1 MNKRFNK
8 KLLLSAILIMLFAL
22 TGCGGA
28 LNTELTVN
36 DDLSGKRVM
45 TYTADCHDQ
54 DSYFKGDYASARSVI
69 AKSCPD
75 GLKLDDRSTDDNIE
89 LVFTLEFSDIDE
101 YTHKVRS
108 IIEASGKDAPE
119 TPIEY
124 MAPSSV
130 FATGISYKENFTS
143 EDLMN
148 WFQDTLVNGGYVSS
162 GDRGNIYYKGKNYQ
176 NNICGNEDT
185 SSRVNINTISYLAL
199 NGISYTTGF
208 NSDGTFDREI
218 RVDVP
223 QASMDL
229 KEDEIKEFLESSAS
243 GKISSDWSFEN
254 GVNVCTLTGTGLSAS
269 EMDEWMDSFYGENG
283 DWFSVMDAEEDDD
296 DDEEDENAIPNYFE
310 DRTRVVENFRFDN
323 YVSNQYNEVNFTYNA
338 PAEGQYDGK
347 YKTGDNEHTLY
358 TYPGSGSDESMQL
371 FTSYTTSVE
380 ADYVYTHSFFMDSA
394 EITLN
399 VKRKG
404 ITRNVKLNFGTLSD
418 ERRQRLS
425 SDLEAA
431 MPEKGMKLKSCEA
444 NENNGV
450 TVEIETESSDSD
462 DSELYKSVFGVSNK
476 LAVSR
481 SSKAPLAAS
490 RITNVDDRFDLS
502 RFASGNIPSVTY
514 TIKGVGK
521 ELKFNKDSDKKKDK
535 DEGEDKEASDTITR
549 EGKNYVRTY
558 TDLDAGTRLENNVT
572 GTTSNFFAILLWI
585 VTAALIAFAA
595 YRIFLFVK
603 EAAANRPAKPAPAA
617 GAAQPPYGVAMP
629 QGSNPFAAAAP
640 QTQQPGN
647 NPFAAGPAVQPEN
660 TSSEAQPAAEP
671 GNSASAGAAQ
681 MKPESAVRFCANCGN
696 KLDADAK
703 FCDSCGTPV
712 E

>member
-1 MNKRFNK
+1 
-8 KLLLSAILIMLFAL
+8 
-22 TGCGGA
+22 
-28 LNTELTVN
+28 
-36 DDLSGKRVM
+36 
-45 TYTADCHDQ
+45 
-54 DSYFKGDYASARSVI
+54 
-69 AKSCPD
+69 
-75 GLKLDDRSTDDNIE
+75 
-89 LVFTLEFSDIDE
+89 
-101 YTHKVRS
+101 
-108 IIEASGKDAPE
+108 
-119 TPIEY
+119 
-124 MAPSSV
+124 
-130 FATGISYKENFTS
+130 
-143 EDLMN
+143 
-148 WFQDTLVNGGYVSS
+148 
-162 GDRGNIYYKGKNYQ
+162 
-176 NNICGNEDT
+176 
-185 SSRVNINTISYLAL
+185 
-199 NGISYTTGF
+199 
-208 NSDGTFDREI
+208 
-218 RVDVP
+218 
-223 QASMDL
+223 
-229 KEDEIKEFLESSAS
+229 
-243 GKISSDWSFEN
+243 
-254 GVNVCTLTGTGLSAS
+254 
-269 EMDEWMDSFYGENG
+269 
-283 DWFSVMDAEEDDD
+283 
-296 DDEEDENAIPNYFE
+296 
-310 DRTRVVENFRFDN
+310 
-323 YVSNQYNEVNFTYNA
+323 
-338 PAEGQYDGK
+338 
-347 YKTGDNEHTLY
+347 
-358 TYPGSGSDESMQL
+358 MQL

-404 ITRNVKLNFGTLSD
+404 ITRNVKLNFGALSD

-444 NENNGV
+444 NENSGV

-629 QGSNPFAAAAP
+629 QGSNPFAAAP
-640 QTQQPGN
+640 QTQ
-647 NPFAAGPAVQPEN
+647 PAVEPVN

-671 GNSASAGAAQ
+671 GNTASAGAAQ